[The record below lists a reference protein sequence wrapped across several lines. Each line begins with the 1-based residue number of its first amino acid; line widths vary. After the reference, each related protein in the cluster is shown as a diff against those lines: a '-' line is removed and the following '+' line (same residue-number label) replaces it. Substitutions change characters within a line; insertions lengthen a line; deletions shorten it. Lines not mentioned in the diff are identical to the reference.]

1 MIAEE
6 FIEANQK
13 YAANFTPPK
22 LNRRNI
28 AVVTCMDPRVQPY
41 EQLGLKIGEG
51 GIIRNASGS
60 AEEAIHSLVVIQ
72 HVFKVTQI
80 AVVHHTDCGA
90 TKFTTEWLRDKV
102 KAANPGRDDVVKT
115 IDGMDWH
122 NFTDVEESVKRD
134 LKYLAENPLV
144 VKGTKV
150 TGWIYDVDT
159 GKISQVGDV
168 VV

>member
-1 MIAEE
+1 
-6 FIEANQK
+6 
-13 YAANFTPPK
+13 
-22 LNRRNI
+22 
-28 AVVTCMDPRVQPY
+28 
-41 EQLGLKIGEG
+41 
-51 GIIRNASGS
+51 
-60 AEEAIHSLVVIQ
+60 VIQ

-102 KAANPGRDDVVKT
+102 KAANPGRDDVAKT

-122 NFTDVEESVKRD
+122 TFTDVEESVKRD
-134 LKYLAENPLV
+134 LKYLAESPLV

-159 GKISQVGDV
+159 GKVNREDDNLNDVLTATQISQVGDV